1 MFRFL
6 SWHLRP
12 RPTLFHFTHIKAGST
27 WVDRILREIF
37 GTRVLPRFGSERFG
51 EAQAAEARDGDEIS
65 YLDMFKAMPERRG
78 HVYPGMFL
86 TRSEFESRPEF
97 ANARRFVVIRDL
109 RDCMVSHYFSMKA
122 AHQPDKYGRIAAARE
137 KLQTL
142 GKEDGLLYLFD
153 RDLGRLVEIQRSWL
167 DSGEIVLRYE
177 DLIRNDLEMFDRLF
191 AEQLRIP
198 VPHRY
203 LKSAIEKCR
212 FESLFGRKLG
222 EVDEKAHAR
231 QGLPGDW
238 RNHFTPRVAQVFR
251 ERTGDLLAAAGY
263 EPDDRW
269 VARQPPITALPFVI
283 EDGDEDE

>member
-27 WVDRILREIF
+27 WVDRILRELF
-37 GTRVLPRFGSERFG
+37 GARVLPRFGSDRFG
-51 EAQAAEARDGDEIS
+51 DAKGADASDGDEIS
-65 YLDMFKAMPERRG
+65 YLEMFKAMPERQG

-86 TRSEFESRPEF
+86 TRGEFESRPEF
-97 ANARRFVVIRDL
+97 ANARRFVVMRDL

-122 AHQPDKYGRIAAARE
+122 AHRPDKYGRIAAARE

-142 GKEDGLLYLFD
+142 SKEDGLLYLFD
-153 RDLGRLVEIQRSWL
+153 RDLDRLVEIQRSWL
-167 DSGEIVLRYE
+167 GSGEIVLRYE
-177 DLIRNDLEMFDRLF
+177 DLIRNDLVLFDRLF
-191 AEQLRIP
+191 TEQLNISIP
-198 VPHRY
+198 KRY
-203 LKSAIEKCR
+203 VKTAVKRSR
-212 FESLFGRKLG
+212 FESMFGRKLG

-238 RNHFTPRVAQVFR
+238 RNHFTPKVTRAFC
-251 ERTGDLLAAAGY
+251 ERTGELLSAAGY

-269 VARQPPITALPFVI
+269 VTNPSESSGAKRA
-283 EDGDEDE
+283 